1 MQHIRLLHLYAKKN
15 CSVLNR
21 VFPRRQIM
29 RYNSFNNIILAT
41 SLINNFSRATST
53 SSSAASSI
61 MTPPSSTTVQSP
73 SSNGADNDCLLSPEH
88 MQSYKVINNT
98 QVSTDSNLLT
108 IALPNERSILGWEPD
123 IPTCISISKT
133 EEDSGNVLKKSYS
146 PISHPSQPHN
156 FQLLVKA
163 YPHRIGGG
171 VGSYLCNLQV
181 GDEIQAKVKPQRI
194 MHNHPHV
201 HNRWKHV
208 GLIAGGTGIAP
219 LYQLL
224 MILLND
230 CVCKVQVLS
239 INRVEEDILLK
250 KELDN
255 LVKEYPD
262 RVSVVYSLTGSD
274 MEDTDRGY
282 KRGRGDTKLALD
294 SLPDPTLGEE
304 VMIFVC
310 GKDGFV
316 EHWGGSVGR
325 APNKADGSKG
335 KKIQGELL
343 GVLKEAG
350 YDASQVFKY

>member
-1 MQHIRLLHLYAKKN
+1 
-15 CSVLNR
+15 
-21 VFPRRQIM
+21 
-29 RYNSFNNIILAT
+29 
-41 SLINNFSRATST
+41 
-53 SSSAASSI
+53 
-61 MTPPSSTTVQSP
+61 
-73 SSNGADNDCLLSPEH
+73 
-88 MQSYKVINNT
+88 MQSYKIINNT
-98 QVSTDSNLLT
+98 KVSSDSNLLT
-108 IALPNERSILGWEPD
+108 IALPNEQSILGWEPD

-133 EEDSGNVLKKSYS
+133 EEESGNILKKSYS

-163 YPHRIGGG
+163 YPHRVGGG
-171 VGSYLCNLQV
+171 VGSYLCNLNV
-181 GDEIQAKVKPQRI
+181 GDTIQAKVKPQRI
-194 MHNHPHV
+194 MHDYSHV

-230 CVCKVQVLS
+230 CTCKVHVLS

-250 KELDN
+250 KELDS
-255 LVKEYPD
+255 LVKDYSD

-274 MEDTDRGY
+274 IEDTDTGY
-282 KRGRGDTKLALD
+282 KIGRGDTQLALE
-294 SLPDPTLGEE
+294 SLPHPTLGKD

-316 EHWGGSVGR
+316 EHWGGPVGR
-325 APNKADGSKG
+325 APSNPDGTKG

-343 GVLKEAG
+343 GVLRESG
-350 YDASQVFKY
+350 YDADQVFKY

>member
-1 MQHIRLLHLYAKKN
+1 
-15 CSVLNR
+15 
-21 VFPRRQIM
+21 
-29 RYNSFNNIILAT
+29 
-41 SLINNFSRATST
+41 
-53 SSSAASSI
+53 
-61 MTPPSSTTVQSP
+61 MTPPSSTTTTQSP
-73 SSNGADNDCLLSPEH
+73 SSNGADNDCLLPPEH

-98 QVSTDSNLLT
+98 KVSSDSNLLT
-108 IALPNERSILGWEPD
+108 IALPNERITLGWEPD

-133 EEDSGNVLKKSYS
+133 EEDSGNILKKSYS
-146 PISHPSQPHN
+146 PISHPSQSNN
-156 FQLLVKA
+156 FQLLVKS

-171 VGSYLCNLQV
+171 VGSYLCNLNI

-194 MHNHPHV
+194 MHDYPHV

-230 CVCKVQVLS
+230 CDCKVQVLS

-250 KELDN
+250 KELDD

-274 MEDTDRGY
+274 IVEVDTDNKY
-282 KRGRGDTKLALD
+282 KIGRGDKQLALD

-316 EHWGGSVGR
+316 EHWGGPVGR

-343 GVLKEAG
+343 GVLNAAG

>member
-1 MQHIRLLHLYAKKN
+1 MTTPTTTQ
-15 CSVLNR
+15 
-21 VFPRRQIM
+21 
-29 RYNSFNNIILAT
+29 
-41 SLINNFSRATST
+41 
-53 SSSAASSI
+53 SS
-61 MTPPSSTTVQSP
+61 
-73 SSNGADNDCLLSPEH
+73 SSNGADDCLLPEH

-98 QVSTDSNLLT
+98 IVSSDSNLLT
-108 IALPNERSILGWEPD
+108 IALPSQRSILGWEPN
-123 IPTCISISKT
+123 IPTCISISKV
-133 EEDSGNVLKKSYS
+133 EEESGNILKKSYS
-146 PISHPSQPHN
+146 PISHPSQSNN

-163 YPHRIGGG
+163 YPERIGGG
-171 VGSYLCNLQV
+171 VGSYLCNLNI

-194 MHNHPHV
+194 MHNHAHV

-230 CVCKVQVLS
+230 DECKVQVLS

-250 KELDN
+250 KELDS
-255 LVKEYPD
+255 LMKEYPD
-262 RVSVVYSLTGSD
+262 RVSVTYSLTGSD
-274 MEDTDRGY
+274 MEGDTDEVY
-282 KRGRGDTKLALD
+282 KRGRGDTNLALD
-294 SLPDPTLGEE
+294 SLPHPTLGKA

-316 EHWGGSVGR
+316 EHWGGPVGR
-325 APNKADGSKG
+325 APSKADGTKG

-343 GVLKEAG
+343 GVLQEAG